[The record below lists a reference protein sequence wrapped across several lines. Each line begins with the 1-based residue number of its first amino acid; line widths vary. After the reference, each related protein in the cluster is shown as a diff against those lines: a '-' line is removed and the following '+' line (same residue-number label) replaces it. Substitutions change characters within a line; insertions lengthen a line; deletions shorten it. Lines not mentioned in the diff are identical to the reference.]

1 MKVLVGLLAAVA
13 LTLGLTSAPAA
24 TAAPYPHSIATKC
37 TSWNAGGAT
46 AKFRMTAGT
55 AQPTATVDVRIYNAK
70 GKLIKRAQRKYKG
83 GTAWWGFG
91 QALPKGTFT
100 AVFQTRTGKTSVFKN
115 CSSKAKLYKS

>member
-13 LTLGLTSAPAA
+13 LTLGLTSAPA

-55 AQPTATVDVRIYNAK
+55 AEPTATVTIRIYNGQ
-70 GKLIKRAQRKYKG
+70 GKLIKTARRKYKG

-91 QALPKGTFT
+91 QALPKGTYK
-100 AVFQTRTGKTSVFKN
+100 AVFRTQTGKTSVFKN
-115 CSSKAKLYKS
+115 CSSKARLYKS